1 MTKINEAGYSGK
13 SSGLELV
20 FQSTTPKRPRVARK
34 RRLLTPARRAQNR
47 ASQAR
52 YRLKQR
58 QLSEEESARTESK
71 IDDESSDVA
80 ALLDNQPNAT
90 ATLIPPQELDQPKV
104 TTKFNHLLSPSFR
117 RLEAQNDVWQH
128 VENTSLQAEP
138 FVLPSTGRPNDRTGN
153 SQWDY
158 NDTIVSRELEP
169 NTPNNYISVSEIQDY
184 SSSIPSNSHIL
195 TASKCLDQT
204 GVDGNHW
211 AREQQSIIPPTP
223 FLLINHI
230 RLRDMTFLAATLA
243 IAASIGVTSEDYLN
257 DRPSPFYIFSN
268 ATSVQTAAH
277 YFEQTVKPHLRPSL
291 TQLSQPHASYLDLI
305 IFPHFRERAVTFAT
319 NDPCMLDQE
328 ELFNDMI
335 SGGLTCWGNAD
346 NGVGVRGNGVPWDM
360 RSWEAK
366 PWFTRKW
373 WFLLKE
379 DSEMQDASNWWR
391 QMRGEDIDETLNL
404 GG

>member
-1 MTKINEAGYSGK
+1 M
-13 SSGLELV
+13 
-20 FQSTTPKRPRVARK
+20 
-34 RRLLTPARRAQNR
+34 
-47 ASQAR
+47 
-52 YRLKQR
+52 
-58 QLSEEESARTESK
+58 
-71 IDDESSDVA
+71 A
-80 ALLDNQPNAT
+80 ALLDNQPNAA
-90 ATLIPPQELDQPKV
+90 ATLIPPQEVYQPKV
-104 TTKFNHLLSPSFR
+104 TTKFNHLVSPSFR
-117 RLEAQNDVWQH
+117 LLEAQDDVWQH
-128 VENTSLQAEP
+128 VENTPPQAEP
-138 FVLPSTGRPNDRTGN
+138 FVLPSTRWANDTAGT

-158 NDTIVSRELEP
+158 NDMIMSRELEP
-169 NTPNNYISVSEIQDY
+169 NTPNNYFSVSEIQDY
-184 SSSIPSNSHIL
+184 SSSISSNSHTV
-195 TASKCLDQT
+195 TASTRLDQT
-204 GVDGNHW
+204 GVDEDHGR
-211 AREQQSIIPPTP
+211 RERQTIIPPTP

-346 NGVGVRGNGVPWDM
+346 NGVGTRGNGVPWDM

-379 DSEMQDASNWWR
+379 DIEMQDASNWWR

>member
-1 MTKINEAGYSGK
+1 MTKINESGYSEK

-20 FQSTTPKRPRVARK
+20 FQSTTTKRPRVARK
-34 RRLLTPARRAQNR
+34 RRVLTPARRAQNR

-71 IDDESSDVA
+71 INDESSDVA
-80 ALLDNQPNAT
+80 ALLDNRPNAA
-90 ATLIPPQELDQPKV
+90 ATLIPPQEVDQPKV
-104 TTKFNHLLSPSFR
+104 TTKFNHLVSPSFR
-117 RLEAQNDVWQH
+117 LLEAQDDVWQH
-128 VENTSLQAEP
+128 VENTPPQAEP
-138 FVLPSTGRPNDRTGN
+138 FILPSTRRANDTAGT

-158 NDTIVSRELEP
+158 NDMIMSRELEP
-169 NTPNNYISVSEIQDY
+169 NTPNNYFSVSEIQDY
-184 SSSIPSNSHIL
+184 SSSISSNNHIL
-195 TASKCLDQT
+195 TASTGLDQT
-204 GVDGNHW
+204 GVDGNHGG
-211 AREQQSIIPPTP
+211 RERQTIIPPTP

-257 DRPSPFYIFSN
+257 DRPSPFYVFSN
-268 ATSVQTAAH
+268 ATSIQTAAH

-319 NDPCMLDQE
+319 NDPCLLDQQ
-328 ELFNDMI
+328 ELFDDMI

-346 NGVGVRGNGVPWDM
+346 NGVGTRGNGVPWDM

-379 DSEMQDASNWWR
+379 DNEMQDASNWWR
-391 QMRGEDIDETLNL
+391 QMRGEDENEVFL
-404 GG
+404 

>member
-13 SSGLELV
+13 SPGLELV
-20 FQSTTPKRPRVARK
+20 FRSTTPKRPRVAK
-34 RRLLTPARRAQNR
+34 KRLLTPARRAQNR

-58 QLSEEESARTESK
+58 QLSEESAKTESQ
-71 IDDESSDVA
+71 IDDESSEVA
-80 ALLDNQPNAT
+80 TVLDNQPNA
-90 ATLIPPQELDQPKV
+90 ASTLITLQDLDRPKF
-104 TTKFNHLLSPSFR
+104 TKFDYHFSPSFR
-117 RLEAQNDVWQH
+117 LLEAQNDVWQH
-128 VENTSLQAEP
+128 VENTPPQAEP
-138 FVLPSTGRPNDRTGN
+138 SVSPRTRRPNDTTGT
-153 SQWDY
+153 SHWDY
-158 NDTIVSRELEP
+158 NDMIVSRELEP
-169 NTPNNYISVSEIQDY
+169 NTPNNYFSVSEIQDY
-184 SSSIPSNSHIL
+184 SYCIPSNSHTV
-195 TASKCLDQT
+195 TASTRLDQT
-204 GVDGNHW
+204 GVDGDHGG
-211 AREQQSIIPPTP
+211 RERQTIIPPTP

-257 DRPSPFYIFSN
+257 DRPSPFYLFST

-346 NGVGVRGNGVPWDM
+346 NGVGTRGNGVPWDM

-379 DSEMQDASNWWR
+379 DNEMQDASNWWR
-391 QMRGEDIDETLNL
+391 QMRGEDENEVFL
-404 GG
+404 